1 MSLSLRLDQN
11 TKERLDFLAKET
23 GRTKTYYVKKM
34 ILEKLDDFEDIYL
47 SERALSRLESGED
60 KLISNKEFWNE
71 MGC

>member
-1 MSLSLRLDQN
+1 MSLSLRLDQS

-47 SERALSRLESGED
+47 SEKALSQLENGED
-60 KLISNKEFWNE
+60 KLISDKEFWNE
-71 MGC
+71 VDG